1 VNRPAEEAFMELA
14 ALIVVLVLAGS
25 MIPERSGIIYY
36 R

>member
-1 VNRPAEEAFMELA
+1 MLAFLEVVMELA

-25 MIPERSGIIYY
+25 MIPGDSQVLFY